1 MRQKQSKKNSRKQE
15 QRSSPAVKHE
25 AEALPISTNTIDKSE
40 LSISEEH
47 TPVHMQDSVPEEEF
61 KQELDQELE
70 ERYERYR
77 DILKDLTLM
86 SDSFM
91 RAVLKNPECT
101 EEILRTILSK
111 KQLKVISQTLQA
123 DYKNL
128 QGRSAILDCV
138 AVDREHNLYNVEIQQ
153 KREGASPK
161 RARYHSGLL
170 DMNLLE
176 PGEAYQKLPNSYV
189 IFITETDALGYHLPI
204 YHISR
209 KIQEN
214 SRDFPDCAHII
225 YVDSK
230 NQEDTA
236 LGRLMHDF
244 HCKEPEEMYNSVLR
258 QQVYQFKNTREGVKL
273 MCREMDKIYRDG
285 ERNGQKIGQKIGQ
298 ERGEKIG
305 QKRGEK
311 IGRER
316 GEKIGKKQGVKS
328 EQRRIVNSLKRK
340 GKTMDEIA
348 YLTGIHE
355 TVVRKLLDR
364 NICNEIITRER
375 ICNNK
380 ERSKKRGKF

>member
-1 MRQKQSKKNSRKQE
+1 MRQKQSKENSRRYHQKNE
-15 QRSSPAVKHE
+15 PAVKRE
-25 AEALPISTNTIDKSE
+25 AERLSTPTNTMEKNEKASLESRITSGMSYSVSKKKYDKE
-40 LSISEEH
+40 LER
-47 TPVHMQDSVPEEEF
+47 
-61 KQELDQELE
+61 ELE
-70 ERYERYR
+70 ERFKRYR
-77 DILKDLTLM
+77 EILKDLTLM

-91 RAVLKNPECT
+91 RAVLKNPKCT
-101 EEILRTILSK
+101 EEVLRIILNK
-111 KQLKVISQTLQA
+111 DQLKVIDQRLQA

-138 AVDREHNLYNVEIQQ
+138 AMDSAHNLYNVEIQQ

-170 DMNLLE
+170 DMNFLE
-176 PGEAYQKLPNSYV
+176 PGEVYQKLPTSYV

-209 KIQEN
+209 KIREN
-214 SRDFPDCAHII
+214 GKDFPDSAHII

-230 NQEDTA
+230 NQEDTE

-244 HCKEPEEMYNSVLR
+244 HCKAPEEMYHSVL
-258 QQVYQFKNTREGVKL
+258 QKQVFQLKKTREGVNF

-285 ERNGQKIGQKIGQ
+285 EKIGRECGEKIGQ

-305 QKRGEK
+305 QERGEK
-311 IGRER
+311 IGQERGEKIGQER
-316 GEKIGKKQGVKS
+316 GEKIGKKQGIRN

-355 TVVRKLLDR
+355 TVVKKLLG
-364 NICNEIITRER
+364 ETA
-375 ICNNK
+375 
-380 ERSKKRGKF
+380 SL

>member
-1 MRQKQSKKNSRKQE
+1 MRQKQSKENSRKYHQK
-15 QRSSPAVKHE
+15 SDSAVKRE
-25 AEALPISTNTIDKSE
+25 AER
-40 LSISEEH
+40 LSIPTNIMEKNEKASLESRITSGIPMPYSVSEKE
-47 TPVHMQDSVPEEEF
+47 SE
-61 KQELDQELE
+61 QEWDRELE
-70 ERYERYR
+70 ERFERYR
-77 DILKDLTLM
+77 EILKDLTLM

-91 RAVLKNPECT
+91 RAVLKNPKCT
-101 EEILRTILSK
+101 EEVLRIILNK
-111 KQLKVISQTLQA
+111 DQLKVVDQRLQA

-138 AVDREHNLYNVEIQQ
+138 AVDSDHNLYNVEIQQ

-170 DMNLLE
+170 DMNFLE
-176 PGEAYQKLPNSYV
+176 PGEVYQKLPTSYV

-209 KIQEN
+209 KIREN
-214 SRDFPDCAHII
+214 GKDFPDSAHII

-230 NQEDTA
+230 NQEDTE

-244 HCKEPEEMYNSVLR
+244 HCKLPEEMYHSVL
-258 QQVYQFKNTREGVKL
+258 QKQVFQLKRTREGVNF

-285 ERNGQKIGQKIGQ
+285 ERVGEKIGQ

-305 QKRGEK
+305 QERGEKIGQERGEK

-316 GEKIGKKQGVKS
+316 GEKIGQKRGKKQGIRN

-355 TVVRKLLDR
+355 TVVRKLL
-364 NICNEIITRER
+364 REGR
-375 ICNNK
+375 YATK
-380 ERSKKRGKF
+380 

>member
-1 MRQKQSKKNSRKQE
+1 MRQKQSKENSRKHHQK
-15 QRSSPAVKHE
+15 SSPAVKRE
-25 AEALPISTNTIDKSE
+25 AETLPIFSNTTDKSQSGRLE
-40 LSISEEH
+40 FQRTSSMSYSISEKEY
-47 TPVHMQDSVPEEEF
+47 D
-61 KQELDQELE
+61 KELDRELE
-70 ERYERYR
+70 DRYERYR
-77 DILKDLTLM
+77 EILKDLTLM

-91 RAVLKNPECT
+91 RAVLKNPKCT
-101 EEILRTILSK
+101 EEVLRIILNK
-111 KQLKVISQTLQA
+111 NQLQVIDQRLQA

-138 AVDREHNLYNVEIQQ
+138 VVDREHNLYNVEIQQ

-176 PGEAYQKLPNSYV
+176 AGEAYQKLPTSYV
-189 IFITETDALGYHLPI
+189 IFITESDALGYQLPI

-209 KIQEN
+209 TIREN
-214 SRDFPDCAHII
+214 GKDFPDCAHII

-230 NQEDTA
+230 NYEDTE

-244 HCKEPEEMYNSVLR
+244 HCKAPEEMYNPVLR
-258 QQVYQFKNTREGVKL
+258 RQVYQFKKTREGVTF

-285 ERNGQKIGQKIGQ
+285 ERNGQKIGQ
-298 ERGEKIG
+298 E
-305 QKRGEK
+305 RGEK

-364 NICNEIITRER
+364 DIC
-375 ICNNK
+375 
-380 ERSKKRGKF
+380 

>member
-1 MRQKQSKKNSRKQE
+1 MRQKQSKENSRKHHQK
-15 QRSSPAVKHE
+15 SSPAVKHE
-25 AEALPISTNTIDKSE
+25 AETLPIFSNTTDKSQSGRLE
-40 LSISEEH
+40 FQRTSSMPYSISEKEY
-47 TPVHMQDSVPEEEF
+47 D
-61 KQELDQELE
+61 KELE
-70 ERYERYR
+70 RELEDRYERYR
-77 DILKDLTLM
+77 EILKDLTLM

-91 RAVLKNPECT
+91 RAVLKNQKCT
-101 EEILRTILSK
+101 EEVMRIILNK
-111 KQLKVISQTLQA
+111 NQLQVVDKRLQA

-176 PGEAYQKLPNSYV
+176 AGEAYQKLPTCYV
-189 IFITETDALGYHLPI
+189 IFITETDALGDHLPI

-209 KIQEN
+209 KIREN
-214 SRDFPDCAHII
+214 GKDFPDSAHII

-230 NQEDTA
+230 NQEDTE

-244 HCKEPEEMYNSVLR
+244 HCKAPEEMYHSVL
-258 QQVYQFKNTREGVKL
+258 QKQVFQLKKTREGVNF

-285 ERNGQKIGQKIGQ
+285 EKIGRECGEKIGQ

-305 QKRGEK
+305 QERGEK
-311 IGRER
+311 IGQERGEKIGQER
-316 GEKIGKKQGVKS
+316 GEKIGKKQGIRN

-355 TVVRKLLDR
+355 TVVKKLLG
-364 NICNEIITRER
+364 ETA
-375 ICNNK
+375 
-380 ERSKKRGKF
+380 SL

>member
-1 MRQKQSKKNSRKQE
+1 MRQKQSKENSRRYHQKNE
-15 QRSSPAVKHE
+15 PAVKRE
-25 AEALPISTNTIDKSE
+25 AERLSTPTNTMEKNEKASLESRITSGMSMPYSVSDKES
-40 LSISEEH
+40 
-47 TPVHMQDSVPEEEF
+47 DR
-61 KQELDQELE
+61 ELE
-70 ERYERYR
+70 DRFERYR
-77 DILKDLTLM
+77 EILKDLTLM

-91 RAVLKNPECT
+91 RAVLKNPKCT
-101 EEILRTILSK
+101 EEVLRIILNK
-111 KQLKVISQTLQA
+111 DQLKVVDQRLQA

-138 AVDREHNLYNVEIQQ
+138 AVDSDHNLYNVEIQQ

-170 DMNLLE
+170 DMNFLE
-176 PGEAYQKLPNSYV
+176 PGEVYQKLPTSYV

-209 KIQEN
+209 KIREN
-214 SRDFPDCAHII
+214 GKDFPDSAHII

-230 NQEDTA
+230 NQEDTE

-244 HCKEPEEMYNSVLR
+244 HCKSPEEMYHSVL
-258 QQVYQFKNTREGVKL
+258 QKQVFRLKKTREGVNF

-285 ERNGQKIGQKIGQ
+285 EKNGQERGEKIGQERGEKIGQERGEKIGQERGEKIGQ

-305 QKRGEK
+305 QKRG
-311 IGRER
+311 
-316 GEKIGKKQGVKS
+316 KKQGIRN

-355 TVVRKLLDR
+355 TVVRKLL
-364 NICNEIITRER
+364 REGR
-375 ICNNK
+375 YATK
-380 ERSKKRGKF
+380 

>member
-1 MRQKQSKKNSRKQE
+1 MRQKQSKENSRKYHQK
-15 QRSSPAVKHE
+15 SDSAVKRE
-25 AEALPISTNTIDKSE
+25 AER
-40 LSISEEH
+40 LSIPTNIMEKNEKASLESRITSGIPYSVSEKKF
-47 TPVHMQDSVPEEEF
+47 D
-61 KQELDQELE
+61 KELE
-70 ERYERYR
+70 RELEDRFERYR
-77 DILKDLTLM
+77 EILKDLTLM

-91 RAVLKNPECT
+91 RAVLKNPKCT
-101 EEILRTILSK
+101 EEVLRIILNK
-111 KQLKVISQTLQA
+111 DQLKVVDQRLQA

-138 AVDREHNLYNVEIQQ
+138 AVDSDHNLYNVEIQQ

-170 DMNLLE
+170 DMNFLE
-176 PGEAYQKLPNSYV
+176 PGEVYQKLPTSYV

-209 KIQEN
+209 KIREN
-214 SRDFPDCAHII
+214 GKDFPDSAHII

-230 NQEDTA
+230 NQEDTE

-244 HCKEPEEMYNSVLR
+244 HCKSPEEMYHSVL
-258 QQVYQFKNTREGVKL
+258 QKQVFQLKRTREGVNF

-285 ERNGQKIGQKIGQ
+285 ERVGEKIGQ

-305 QKRGEK
+305 
-311 IGRER
+311 
-316 GEKIGKKQGVKS
+316 KKQGIRN

-355 TVVRKLLDR
+355 TVVKKLLG
-364 NICNEIITRER
+364 EER
-375 ICNNK
+375 YAIK
-380 ERSKKRGKF
+380 

>member
-1 MRQKQSKKNSRKQE
+1 MRQKQSKENSRKYHQK
-15 QRSSPAVKHE
+15 SDSAVKRE
-25 AEALPISTNTIDKSE
+25 AERLSTPTNTMEKNEKASLESRITSGMSYSVSEKKYDKE
-40 LSISEEH
+40 LER
-47 TPVHMQDSVPEEEF
+47 
-61 KQELDQELE
+61 ELE
-70 ERYERYR
+70 ERFERYR
-77 DILKDLTLM
+77 EILKDLTLM

-91 RAVLKNPECT
+91 RAVLKNPKCT
-101 EEILRTILSK
+101 EEVLRIILNK
-111 KQLKVISQTLQA
+111 DQLQVVDQRLQA

-138 AVDREHNLYNVEIQQ
+138 AVDSDHNLYNVEIQQ

-170 DMNLLE
+170 DMNFLE
-176 PGEAYQKLPNSYV
+176 PGEVYQKLPTSYV

-209 KIQEN
+209 KIREN
-214 SRDFPDCAHII
+214 GKDFPDRAHII

-230 NQEDTA
+230 NQEDTE

-244 HCKEPEEMYNSVLR
+244 HCKSPEEMYHSVL
-258 QQVYQFKNTREGVKL
+258 QKQVFQLKRTREGVNF

-285 ERNGQKIGQKIGQ
+285 EKIGRECGEKIGQ

-305 QKRGEK
+305 QERGEK
-311 IGRER
+311 IGQERGEKIGQERGEKIGQER
-316 GEKIGKKQGVKS
+316 GEKIGKKQGVRN

-355 TVVRKLLDR
+355 TVVKKLLG
-364 NICNEIITRER
+364 EER
-375 ICNNK
+375 YAIK
-380 ERSKKRGKF
+380 

>member
-1 MRQKQSKKNSRKQE
+1 MRQKQSKENSRKYHQK
-15 QRSSPAVKHE
+15 SDSAVKRE
-25 AEALPISTNTIDKSE
+25 AERLSTPTNTREKNEKASLESRITSGIPMPYSVSE
-40 LSISEEH
+40 KES
-47 TPVHMQDSVPEEEF
+47 
-61 KQELDQELE
+61 DQEWDRELE
-70 ERYERYR
+70 DRFERYR
-77 DILKDLTLM
+77 EILKDLTLM

-91 RAVLKNPECT
+91 RAVLKNPKCT
-101 EEILRTILSK
+101 EEVLRIILNK
-111 KQLKVISQTLQA
+111 DQLQVVDQRLQA

-138 AVDREHNLYNVEIQQ
+138 AVDSDHNLYNVEIQQ

-170 DMNLLE
+170 DMNFLE
-176 PGEAYQKLPNSYV
+176 PGEVYQKLPTSYV

-209 KIQEN
+209 KIREN
-214 SRDFPDCAHII
+214 GKDFPDRAHII

-230 NQEDTA
+230 NQEDTE

-244 HCKEPEEMYNSVLR
+244 HCKSPEEMYHSVL
-258 QQVYQFKNTREGVKL
+258 QKQVFRLKRTREGVNF

-285 ERNGQKIGQKIGQ
+285 ERVGEKIGQ

-305 QKRGEK
+305 Q
-311 IGRER
+311 ER
-316 GEKIGKKQGVKS
+316 GEKIGQERGEKIGQERGAKIGQKRGKKQGIRN

-355 TVVRKLLDR
+355 TVVKKLLG
-364 NICNEIITRER
+364 EER
-375 ICNNK
+375 YAIK
-380 ERSKKRGKF
+380 

>member
-1 MRQKQSKKNSRKQE
+1 MRQKQSKKGSRKQE

-40 LSISEEH
+40 LSISEDH
-47 TPVHMQDSVPEEEF
+47 TPVYMQDSVPEE
-61 KQELDQELE
+61 ELDQELE

-91 RAVLKNPECT
+91 RAVLKNSECT
-101 EEILRTILSK
+101 EEVLRTILSK
-111 KQLKVISQTLQA
+111 KQLRVISQTLQA

-214 SRDFPDCAHII
+214 GRDFPDCAHII

-244 HCKEPEEMYNSVLR
+244 HCKAPEEIYNPVLR
-258 QQVYQFKNTREGVKL
+258 QQVYQFKNTREGVTF

-285 ERNGQKIGQKIGQ
+285 ERNGQKIGQKIGQERGEKIGQ

-328 EQRRIVNSLKRK
+328 EQRRIVTSLKRK

-355 TVVRKLLDR
+355 TVVRKLL
-364 NICNEIITRER
+364 REGR
-375 ICNNK
+375 YMATK
-380 ERSKKRGKF
+380 

>member
-47 TPVHMQDSVPEEEF
+47 TPVHMQDSVPKEELE
-61 KQELDQELE
+61 QGLDQELE

-77 DILKDLTLM
+77 DVLKDLTLM

-91 RAVLKNPECT
+91 RAVLKNPKCT
-101 EEILRTILSK
+101 EEVLRTILSK

-138 AVDREHNLYNVEIQQ
+138 AVDSKHDLYNVEIQQ

-176 PGEAYQKLPNSYV
+176 PREAYQKLPNSYV

-209 KIQEN
+209 KIREN
-214 SRDFPDCAHII
+214 GRDFPDCAHII

-244 HCKEPEEMYNSVLR
+244 HCKAPEEMYNPVLR
-258 QQVYQFKNTREGVKL
+258 QQVYRFKNTKEGVTF

-285 ERNGQKIGQKIGQ
+285 ERNGQKIGQKIGQERGEKIGQ

-328 EQRRIVNSLKRK
+328 EQRRIVTSLKRK

-355 TVVRKLLDR
+355 TVVRKLL
-364 NICNEIITRER
+364 
-375 ICNNK
+375 
-380 ERSKKRGKF
+380 G

>member
-1 MRQKQSKKNSRKQE
+1 MRQKQSKKGSRKQE
-15 QRSSPAVKHE
+15 QRSSPVVKHE

-40 LSISEEH
+40 LSISEDH
-47 TPVHMQDSVPEEEF
+47 TPVYMQDSVPEEE
-61 KQELDQELE
+61 LDQELE
-70 ERYERYR
+70 GRYERYR

-101 EEILRTILSK
+101 EEVLRTILSK

-138 AVDREHNLYNVEIQQ
+138 ALDREHNLYNVEIQQ

-189 IFITETDALGYHLPI
+189 IFITETDALGYHFPI

-214 SRDFPDCAHII
+214 GEDFPDCAHII

-244 HCKEPEEMYNSVLR
+244 HCKAPEEMYNPVLR
-258 QQVYQFKNTREGVKL
+258 QQVYQFKNTREGVTF

-285 ERNGQKIGQKIGQ
+285 ERNGQKIGQ

-305 QKRGEK
+305 RKRGEK

-355 TVVRKLLDR
+355 TVVRKLL
-364 NICNEIITRER
+364 
-375 ICNNK
+375 
-380 ERSKKRGKF
+380 G

>member
-1 MRQKQSKKNSRKQE
+1 MRQKQSKENSRKHHQK
-15 QRSSPAVKHE
+15 SSPAVKRE
-25 AEALPISTNTIDKSE
+25 AESLSTSTNTIEKNEKARLESRITSGIPMPYSVSE
-40 LSISEEH
+40 KES
-47 TPVHMQDSVPEEEF
+47 D
-61 KQELDQELE
+61 QELDRELE
-70 ERYERYR
+70 DRFKRYR
-77 DILKDLTLM
+77 EILKDLTLM

-91 RAVLKNPECT
+91 RAVLKNPKCT
-101 EEILRTILSK
+101 EEVLRIILNK
-111 KQLKVISQTLQA
+111 NQLQFIDQRLQA

-176 PGEAYQKLPNSYV
+176 AGEAYQKLPTSYV
-189 IFITETDALGYHLPI
+189 IFITETDTLGDHLPI

-209 KIQEN
+209 KIREN
-214 SRDFPDCAHII
+214 GKNFPDCAHII

-230 NQEDTA
+230 NQEDTE

-244 HCKEPEEMYNSVLR
+244 HCKVPEEMYNPVLR
-258 QQVYQFKNTREGVKL
+258 RQVYQFKKTREGVTF

-285 ERNGQKIGQKIGQ
+285 ERA
-298 ERGEKIG
+298 GEKIG
-305 QKRGEK
+305 Q
-311 IGRER
+311 ER
-316 GEKIGKKQGVKS
+316 GEKIGKKQGVRN

-355 TVVRKLLDR
+355 NVVRKLLGD
-364 NICNEIITRER
+364 TA
-375 ICNNK
+375 
-380 ERSKKRGKF
+380 SL

>member
-1 MRQKQSKKNSRKQE
+1 MRQKQSKKGSRKQE

-40 LSISEEH
+40 LSISEDH
-47 TPVHMQDSVPEEEF
+47 TPVYMQDSVPEE
-61 KQELDQELE
+61 ELDQELE

-91 RAVLKNPECT
+91 RAVLKNSECT
-101 EEILRTILSK
+101 EEVLRTILSK
-111 KQLKVISQTLQA
+111 KQLRVISQTLQA

-176 PGEAYQKLPNSYV
+176 AGEAYQKLPTSYV
-189 IFITETDALGYHLPI
+189 IFITETDALGDHLPI

-209 KIQEN
+209 KIREN
-214 SRDFPDCAHII
+214 GKDFPDCAHII

-230 NQEDTA
+230 NQEDTE

-244 HCKEPEEMYNSVLR
+244 HCKAPEEMYNPVLR
-258 QQVYQFKNTREGVKL
+258 QQVYQFKNTREGVVF
-273 MCREMDKIYRDG
+273 MCREMDKIYKDG
-285 ERNGQKIGQKIGQ
+285 ERNGQKIGQ

-305 QKRGEK
+305 QERGEKIGQERGEK

-328 EQRRIVNSLKRK
+328 EQRRIVTSLKRK

-355 TVVRKLLDR
+355 TVVRKLL
-364 NICNEIITRER
+364 
-375 ICNNK
+375 
-380 ERSKKRGKF
+380 G

>member
-25 AEALPISTNTIDKSE
+25 AETLPISTNTIDKSE
-40 LSISEEH
+40 LSISEDH
-47 TPVHMQDSVPEEEF
+47 TPVYMQDSVPEEEF

-70 ERYERYR
+70 GRYERYR
-77 DILKDLTLM
+77 DILKDFTLM

-101 EEILRTILSK
+101 EEVLRTILSK

-214 SRDFPDCAHII
+214 GRDFPDCAHII

-244 HCKEPEEMYNSVLR
+244 HCKAPEEMYNPVLR
-258 QQVYQFKNTREGVKL
+258 QQVYQFKNTREGVTF

-285 ERNGQKIGQKIGQ
+285 ERNGQKVGQERGEKIGQ

-305 QKRGEK
+305 QKRGEKIGQERGEK

-355 TVVRKLLDR
+355 TVVRKLL
-364 NICNEIITRER
+364 
-375 ICNNK
+375 
-380 ERSKKRGKF
+380 G

>member
-15 QRSSPAVKHE
+15 QRSSPVVKYE
-25 AEALPISTNTIDKSE
+25 VE
-40 LSISEEH
+40 L
-47 TPVHMQDSVPEEEF
+47 

-70 ERYERYR
+70 GRYERYR

-101 EEILRTILSK
+101 EEVLRTILSK

-214 SRDFPDCAHII
+214 GEDFPDCAHII

-244 HCKEPEEMYNSVLR
+244 HCKASEEMYNPVLR
-258 QQVYQFKNTREGVKL
+258 QQVYQFKNTREGVTF

-285 ERNGQKIGQKIGQ
+285 ERNGQKVGQERGEKIGQERGEKIGQERGEKIGQ

-364 NICNEIITRER
+364 DIC
-375 ICNNK
+375 
-380 ERSKKRGKF
+380 

>member
-40 LSISEEH
+40 LSISEDH
-47 TPVHMQDSVPEEEF
+47 TPVYMQDSVPKE
-61 KQELDQELE
+61 ELDQELE
-70 ERYERYR
+70 GRYERYR

-101 EEILRTILSK
+101 EEVLRTILSK

-189 IFITETDALGYHLPI
+189 IFITETDPLGYHFPI

-209 KIQEN
+209 KIEEN
-214 SRDFPDCAHII
+214 GEDFPDCAHII

-244 HCKEPEEMYNSVLR
+244 HCKAPEEMYNPVLR
-258 QQVYQFKNTREGVKL
+258 QQVYQFKNTRKGVTF

-285 ERNGQKIGQKIGQ
+285 ERNGQKIGQ

-355 TVVRKLLDR
+355 TVVRKLL
-364 NICNEIITRER
+364 
-375 ICNNK
+375 
-380 ERSKKRGKF
+380 G

>member
-1 MRQKQSKKNSRKQE
+1 MRQKQSKENSRRYHQKNE
-15 QRSSPAVKHE
+15 PAVKRE
-25 AEALPISTNTIDKSE
+25 AERLSTPTNTMEKNEKASLESRITSGMSMPYSVSE
-40 LSISEEH
+40 KES
-47 TPVHMQDSVPEEEF
+47 DR
-61 KQELDQELE
+61 ELE
-70 ERYERYR
+70 DRFERYR
-77 DILKDLTLM
+77 EILKDLTLM

-91 RAVLKNPECT
+91 RAVLKNPKCT
-101 EEILRTILSK
+101 EEVLRIILNK
-111 KQLKVISQTLQA
+111 DQLKVIDQRLQA

-128 QGRSAILDCV
+128 QGRSSILDCV
-138 AVDREHNLYNVEIQQ
+138 AVDSDHNLYNVEIQQ

-170 DMNLLE
+170 DMNFLE
-176 PGEAYQKLPNSYV
+176 PGEVYQKLPTSYV

-209 KIQEN
+209 KIREN
-214 SRDFPDCAHII
+214 GKDFPDRAHII

-230 NQEDTA
+230 NQEDTE

-244 HCKEPEEMYNSVLR
+244 HCKSPEEMYHSVL
-258 QQVYQFKNTREGVKL
+258 QKQVFRLKKTREGVNL

-285 ERNGQKIGQKIGQ
+285 EKIGRECGEKIGQ

-305 QKRGEK
+305 QERGEK
-311 IGRER
+311 IGQERGEKIGQERGEKIGQER
-316 GEKIGKKQGVKS
+316 GEKIGKKQGVRN

-355 TVVRKLLDR
+355 TVVKKLLG
-364 NICNEIITRER
+364 EER
-375 ICNNK
+375 YAIK
-380 ERSKKRGKF
+380 

>member
-1 MRQKQSKKNSRKQE
+1 MRQKQSKKGSRKQE

-40 LSISEEH
+40 LSISEDH
-47 TPVHMQDSVPEEEF
+47 TPVYMQDSVPEE
-61 KQELDQELE
+61 ELDQELE

-91 RAVLKNPECT
+91 RAVLKNSECT
-101 EEILRTILSK
+101 EEVLRTILSK
-111 KQLKVISQTLQA
+111 KQLRVISQTLQA

-214 SRDFPDCAHII
+214 GRDFPDCAHII

-244 HCKEPEEMYNSVLR
+244 HCKAPGEMYNPVLR
-258 QQVYQFKNTREGVKL
+258 QQVYQFKNTREGVTF

-285 ERNGQKIGQKIGQ
+285 ERNGQKIGQKIGQERGEKIGQ

-328 EQRRIVNSLKRK
+328 EQRRIVTSLKRK

-355 TVVRKLLDR
+355 TVVRKLL
-364 NICNEIITRER
+364 REGR
-375 ICNNK
+375 YMATK
-380 ERSKKRGKF
+380 

>member
-1 MRQKQSKKNSRKQE
+1 MRQKQSKKSSQKQE
-15 QRSSPAVKHE
+15 QRSNPTVKHE
-25 AEALPISTNTIDKSE
+25 AGVLPISTNTIDKSE
-40 LSISEEH
+40 LSISEDH
-47 TPVHMQDSVPEEEF
+47 TPVYMQDSVPKE
-61 KQELDQELE
+61 ELDQELE

-77 DILKDLTLM
+77 DVLKDLTLM

-101 EEILRTILSK
+101 EEVLRTILSK
-111 KQLKVISQTLQA
+111 KQLKIISQTLQA

-209 KIQEN
+209 KIREN
-214 SRDFPDCAHII
+214 GEDFPDCAHII

-244 HCKEPEEMYNSVLR
+244 HCKAPEEMYNPVLR
-258 QQVYQFKNTREGVKL
+258 QQVYQFKNTREGVTF

-285 ERNGQKIGQKIGQ
+285 ERNGQKIGQ
-298 ERGEKIG
+298 E
-305 QKRGEK
+305 RGEK

-355 TVVRKLLDR
+355 TVVRKLLGEGRDMA
-364 NICNEIITRER
+364 T
-375 ICNNK
+375 K
-380 ERSKKRGKF
+380 

>member
-1 MRQKQSKKNSRKQE
+1 MRQKQSKENSRKHRQK
-15 QRSSPAVKHE
+15 SSPAVKRE
-25 AEALPISTNTIDKSE
+25 AETLPIFSNTTDKSQSGRLE
-40 LSISEEH
+40 FQRTSSMSYSISEKEY
-47 TPVHMQDSVPEEEF
+47 D
-61 KQELDQELE
+61 KELDRELE
-70 ERYERYR
+70 DRFERYR
-77 DILKDLTLM
+77 EILKDLTLM

-91 RAVLKNPECT
+91 RAVLKNPKCT
-101 EEILRTILSK
+101 EEVLRIILNK
-111 KQLKVISQTLQA
+111 KQLQVIDQRLQA

-176 PGEAYQKLPNSYV
+176 AGEAYQKLPTSYV
-189 IFITETDALGYHLPI
+189 IFITETDALGYQLPI

-209 KIQEN
+209 KIREN
-214 SRDFPDCAHII
+214 GKDFPDCAHII

-230 NQEDTA
+230 NQEDTE

-244 HCKEPEEMYNSVLR
+244 HCKAPEEMYNPVLR
-258 QQVYQFKNTREGVKL
+258 RQVYQFKKTREGVTF

-285 ERNGQKIGQKIGQ
+285 ERV
-298 ERGEKIG
+298 GEKIG
-305 QKRGEK
+305 Q
-311 IGRER
+311 ER
-316 GEKIGKKQGVKS
+316 GEKIGKKQGVRN

-355 TVVRKLLDR
+355 NVVRKLLG
-364 NICNEIITRER
+364 EER
-375 ICNNK
+375 YATK
-380 ERSKKRGKF
+380 

>member
-1 MRQKQSKKNSRKQE
+1 MRQKQSKENSRKYHQK
-15 QRSSPAVKHE
+15 SDSAVKRE
-25 AEALPISTNTIDKSE
+25 AERLSTPTNTMEKNEKASLESRITSGIPMPYSVSE
-40 LSISEEH
+40 KES
-47 TPVHMQDSVPEEEF
+47 
-61 KQELDQELE
+61 DQEWDRELE
-70 ERYERYR
+70 DRFERYR
-77 DILKDLTLM
+77 EILKDLTLM

-91 RAVLKNPECT
+91 RAVLKNPKCT
-101 EEILRTILSK
+101 EEVLRIILNK
-111 KQLKVISQTLQA
+111 DQLKVVDQRLQA

-138 AVDREHNLYNVEIQQ
+138 AMDSDHNLYNVEIQQ

-170 DMNLLE
+170 DMNFLE
-176 PGEAYQKLPNSYV
+176 PGEVYQKLPTSYV

-209 KIQEN
+209 KIREN
-214 SRDFPDCAHII
+214 GKDFPDRAHII

-230 NQEDTA
+230 NQEDTE

-244 HCKEPEEMYNSVLR
+244 HCKSPEEMYRSVL
-258 QQVYQFKNTREGVKL
+258 QKQVFQLKRTREGVNF

-285 ERNGQKIGQKIGQ
+285 ERVGEKIGQ

-305 QKRGEK
+305 QERGEKIGQERGEK

-316 GEKIGKKQGVKS
+316 GEKIGQKRGKKQGIRN

-355 TVVRKLLDR
+355 TVVKKLLGEGR
-364 NICNEIITRER
+364 YAT
-375 ICNNK
+375 K
-380 ERSKKRGKF
+380 